1 MRRIGKA
8 FLAAICVISLSTAAF
23 QSRATTMIYRSVDEL
38 FEMSDTVVRG
48 TIVDHITYWSEE
60 GTLFTDWTVHIDEV
74 LTGEHRTV
82 LTLRQMG
89 GELPDRMMH
98 IAGDARLREGE
109 QLVFFLVVED
119 GIFYLTAMGQAVMTV
134 SLQGDI
140 GVPADVTP
148 WTDTINLSPVDATL
162 VRDLSDIT
170 FYAVDENGSRLY
182 HIDEMEVMTL
192 ETLRDMGSQSEQG
205 GVR

>member
-1 MRRIGKA
+1 MQRIGKA
-8 FLAAICVISLSTAAF
+8 FLAAICVISVSTAAW

-60 GTLFTDWTVHIDEV
+60 GTLYTDWTVHVDEV
-74 LTGEHRTV
+74 LTGEPRTL

-98 IAGDARLREGE
+98 IAGDARLSEGE
-109 QLVFFLVVED
+109 QFVFFLVTED

-134 SLQGDI
+134 SVQGDM
-140 GVPADVTP
+140 GTPAEVTP

-162 VRDLSDIT
+162 VRDLSDII

-192 ETLRDMGSQSEQG
+192 EDLRHRGTASAQG